1 MKSLWRAFCI
11 SVLLISAAAGGLL
24 LSEEARA
31 GTPVIGDIVVDT
43 VWSPSD
49 SPYWIETDVRVLPGV
64 ELLVSAGTE
73 VRFNGLYMLLVEGK
87 LLVQGSAIDPVV
99 FTHNST
105 TPSPGDWTTIYVSGE
120 AHINYANVS
129 YADYGF
135 YIDSSYNTVN
145 DSFFYRNNYA
155 IALESGSDNLIRNNN
170 AINSTESGINVWQSN
185 SNELIGNNV
194 TGSNNTGIWLYEATG
209 NLIQQNTLYLNSWN
223 GIRIERTSSSN
234 MIVDNTV
241 LESQTY
247 QGIGVW
253 GSHDNWI
260 LNNTIRGNK
269 RNGIYLEQSSGNNIS
284 WNDISDSADYH
295 GISLFLADSNLM
307 IGNQIHGIVS
317 AGLRVESSFGNR
329 IQENTIHNNSGGVAI
344 LGSPMTEI
352 TGNNITSSTDGIRS
366 WSSPGSN
373 ITSNTIS
380 WIDNIG
386 IYLEDDNDI
395 AVVDN
400 DFLWNTGSAV
410 FASSSDQVVI
420 TNNDFFGNGWGV
432 YLMSSSNV
440 TILENNFTSNN
451 IFGVSLSFSRD
462 VSVYHNNFIS
472 NANQASDVNGAGNEW
487 DDGYPSGGN
496 YWSDYTGFDIYS
508 GPDQDRLGSDSIGD
522 TPYVIDFDS
531 MDRYPLTS
539 PYPPLAPMPPF
550 PFSAVLTGT
559 GSENVT
565 LTWEISP
572 DDGQRLNSVV
582 RYEIY
587 RNSSYDSRGL
597 GYQFLGSVPNGTS
610 QFIDVQ
616 AGEGD
621 SNNYFYRIC
630 AVDFNNTARCS
641 GEQLG
646 KFTMSLGRGPNL
658 ASIPLIQSNETIQT
672 VLQTLS
678 FDNAWSYN
686 PINQEWKSSVKS
698 KPYDGTLE
706 YVNRTMGLWVN
717 VTQDSNFTIAGVVPT
732 STAIHLHAGWN
743 LVGFPSFDD
752 SYTVANLKG
761 VIAVDRVEGFDGT
774 APPYFLRAMTDG
786 NLLQAGSGYWINM
799 ANEATWIITNS

>member
-1 MKSLWRAFCI
+1 MKSLWRALCI
-11 SVLLISAAAGGLL
+11 SVLLVSAAAGGIL
-24 LSEEARA
+24 LSEEASA
-31 GTPVIGDIVVDT
+31 GTPIIGDIVVDT
-43 VWSPSD
+43 VWSPSN
-49 SPYWIETDVRVLPGV
+49 SPYWIETNVAVLAGV
-64 ELLVSAGTE
+64 ELLVLAGTE
-73 VRFNGLYMLLVEGK
+73 VRFNGFYYLLVDGT
-87 LLVQGSAIDPVV
+87 LLVNGTAIDPVA
-99 FTHNST
+99 FTYNGT
-105 TPSPGDWTTIYVSGE
+105 TPSPEDWMGIFLTGE
-120 AHINYANVS
+120 AHINHANVS
-129 YADYGF
+129 YADIGVR
-135 YIDSSYNTVN
+135 IDSSYITVN
-145 DSFFYRNNYA
+145 DSFFFKNDLA
-155 IALESGSDNLIRNNN
+155 VVLSTGSDNLIRNNTFY
-170 AINSTESGINVWQSN
+170 NSNKSGILVWQST
-185 SNELIGNNV
+185 SNRLIGNNA
-194 TGSNNTGIWLYEATG
+194 TRNGDTGIWLYETTG
-209 NLIQQNTLYLNSWN
+209 NLVQQNTLYRNRGN
-223 GIRIERTSSSN
+223 GIRISGMSWSN
-234 MIVDNTV
+234 TIMENTV
-241 LESQTY
+241 LESRDF

-253 GSHDNWI
+253 DSFDNRI
-260 LNNTIRGNK
+260 LNNTIRGNNH
-269 RNGIYLEQSSGNNIS
+269 NGIYIDRSSGNNIS
-284 WNDISDSADYH
+284 WNEISDSKNFH
-295 GISLFLADSNLM
+295 GISLFLADSNL
-307 IGNQIHGIVS
+307 IVGNQIHGVVK
-317 AGLRVESSFGNR
+317 AGVRAESSFGNR
-329 IQENTIHNNSGGVAI
+329 ILENTIHDNSGGVAI
-344 LGSPMTEI
+344 LGSPVTEI
-352 TGNNITSSTDGIRS
+352 TGNNITSSFDGIRS
-366 WSSPGSN
+366 WSSPGSS
-373 ITSNTIS
+373 ITSNPIS
-380 WIDNIG
+380 WIDNVG
-386 IYLEDDNDI
+386 IYLEDDTDI
-395 AVVDN
+395 AVAGN
-400 DFLWNTGSAV
+400 DFLWNAGSAV

-420 TNNDFFGNGWGV
+420 TNNDFLGNGWGV
-432 YLMSSSNV
+432 YLMNSSNV

-496 YWSDYTGFDIYS
+496 FWSDYTGFDIYS

-531 MDRYPLTS
+531 ADNYPLTS
-539 PYPPLAPMPPF
+539 PFPPLAPMPPF
-550 PFSAVLTGT
+550 PLSAILSGEDF
-559 GSENVT
+559 ENLT
-565 LTWEISP
+565 LTWELSP
-572 DDGQRLNSVV
+572 DDGQRLDSVV

-587 RNSSYDSRGL
+587 RNMSYDSEGL
-597 GYQFLGSVPNGTS
+597 GYKFLGSVPNGTS

-621 SNNYFYRIC
+621 PNNYFYRIC

-678 FDNAWSYN
+678 FDNAWSFDSL
-686 PINQEWKSSVKS
+686 NQEWKSSVKS

-752 SYTVANLKG
+752 SYTLSDLKAG
-761 VIAVDRVEGFDGT
+761 IAVDRVEGFDGT

>member
-11 SVLLISAAAGGLL
+11 SVLLVSAATGGLL
-24 LSEEARA
+24 LSEQVRA
-31 GTPVIGDIVVDT
+31 GTPIMGDIAVDT
-43 VWSPSD
+43 VWSS
-49 SPYWIETDVRVLPGV
+49 SNCPYWIETNVTVLAGV
-64 ELLVSAGTE
+64 QLMVSAGTE
-73 VRFNGLYMLLVEGK
+73 VRFNGNYMLLVEGK

-135 YIDSSYNTVN
+135 YIETSFSSVN
-145 DSFFYRNNYA
+145 DSFFHRNNYA

-170 AINSTESGINVWQSN
+170 VYNSTFSGINVWQSN
-185 SNELIGNNV
+185 SNVLIGNNV
-194 TGSNNTGIWLYEATG
+194 TGSGNTGIWLYEATG

-260 LNNTIRGNK
+260 LNNTIRGNNN
-269 RNGIYLEQSSGNNIS
+269 NGIYLEQSSGNNIS
-284 WNDISDSADYH
+284 WNDISDSVDYH

-329 IQENTIHNNSGGVAI
+329 IHENTIHDNSGGVAI

-352 TGNNITSSTDGIRS
+352 TGNNITSSIDGIRS

-400 DFLWNTGSAV
+400 DFLWNTQSAV
-410 FASSSDQVVI
+410 YTSWSDQVVI
-420 TNNDFFGNGWGV
+420 SNNDFFGNGIGV
-432 YLMSSSNV
+432 SLTSSSNV
-440 TILENNFTSNN
+440 TILENNFTSSNF
-451 IFGVSLSFSRD
+451 FGVSFSSSKD
-462 VSVYHNNFIS
+462 VSVYHNNFIN
-472 NANQASDVNGAGNEW
+472 NANQASDDMGAENEW

-496 YWSDYTGFDIYS
+496 YWSDYTGFDMYS
-508 GPDQDRLGSDSIGD
+508 GPNQDQLGSDGIGD
-522 TPYVIDFDS
+522 TPHVIDFDS
-531 MDRYPLTS
+531 ADMYPLTS
-539 PYPPLAPMPPF
+539 PFPSLAPMPPF
-550 PFSAVLTGT
+550 PLSAILTGK
-559 GSENVT
+559 GFENVT
-565 LTWEISP
+565 LTWELSP
-572 DDGQRLNSVV
+572 DDGQQLDSVV

-587 RNSSYDSRGL
+587 RNTSYDSEGL
-597 GYQFLGSVPNGTS
+597 GYQFLGSVPNGTH
-610 QFIDVQ
+610 QFVDVQ

-621 SNNYFYRIC
+621 PNNYFYQVY
-630 AVDFNNTARCS
+630 AVDFNDTARCS

-646 KFTMSLGRGPNL
+646 KFTISLGSGPNL
-658 ASIPLIQSNETIQT
+658 VSIPLVQSNETIQT

-678 FDNAWSYN
+678 FDNAWFFD
-686 PINQEWKSSVKS
+686 PINQEWKSVMKS

-706 YVNRTMGLWVN
+706 HANHMIGIWVN
-717 VTQDSNFTIAGVVPT
+717 VTQDSNLTIAGVVPT
-732 STAIHLHAGWN
+732 STTINLHAGWN
-743 LVGFPSFDD
+743 LVGFPFFGTN
-752 SYTVANLKG
+752 YTVADLKA
-761 VIAVDRVEGFDGT
+761 AVAVERLEGFD
-774 APPYFLRAMTDG
+774 ALAQPYFLRVMADG
-786 NLLQAGSGYWINM
+786 NFLQAGLGYWINT
-799 ANEATWIITNS
+799 ASDATWIVTNS